1 MAVKDK
7 MEMKLL
13 LINLILWTRENLR
26 LMKR

>member
-13 LINLILWTRENLR
+13 LINLIL
-26 LMKR
+26 